1 MLKIGMQYFSDPAPA
16 AHLTAG
22 ITFAIG
28 ASTVAGCFST
38 PDFITEPER
47 VDVTTFDDSTYKA
60 YIAGLQDLNSLNF
73 DFINLGTNYSSA
85 VSSAGTANTT
95 YTVTFPSGMTV
106 TITGE
111 HRCGPLSA
119 SVNDAEKFRI
129 AVTAKTIS
137 ITAGS

>member
-1 MLKIGMQYFSDPAPA
+1 MPDPTPT

-22 ITFAIG
+22 IEFKIG
-28 ASTVAGCFST
+28 GSKIDACFST

-47 VDVTTFDDSTYKA
+47 VDVTSFDDATYKA

-73 DFINLGTNYSSA
+73 DFINLGTNYTA
-85 VSSAGTANTT
+85 ATTTAGTANTT

-111 HRCGPLSA
+111 HRVGPLAA
-119 SVNDAEKFRI
+119 SVNEAEKFRI
-129 AVTAKTIS
+129 AVTAKTIT
-137 ITAGS
+137 IA

>member
-1 MLKIGMQYFSDPAPA
+1 MPDPTPT

-22 ITFAIG
+22 ISFKIGGTAI
-28 ASTVAGCFST
+28 AACYST

-47 VDVTTFDDSTYKA
+47 VDVTTFDDPTYKA

-73 DFINLGTNYSSA
+73 DFINLGTNYTAA

-106 TITGE
+106 SITGE
-111 HRCGPLSA
+111 HRVGPLAA
-119 SVNDAEKFRI
+119 SVNEAEKFRI
-129 AVTAKTIS
+129 AITAKTIS
-137 ITAGS
+137 IT

>member
-1 MLKIGMQYFSDPAPA
+1 MPDTGT

-22 ITFAIG
+22 ITFKIG
-28 ASTVAGCFST
+28 SNTIAGCYST

-47 VDVTTFDDSTYKA
+47 VDVTTFDDPTYKA

-85 VSSAGTANTT
+85 VSSAGTANTS
-95 YTVTFPSGMTV
+95 YEVAFPSGMKV

-111 HRCGPLSA
+111 HRCGPLA
-119 SVNDAEKFRI
+119 AAVNEAEKFRI
-129 AVTAKTIS
+129 AITAKTIS
-137 ITAGS
+137 ITSGT

>member
-1 MLKIGMQYFSDPAPA
+1 MPTTATP
-16 AHLTAG
+16 HLTAG

-28 ASTVAGCFST
+28 ETTIAGCYST
-38 PDFITEPER
+38 PDFITDPER
-47 VDVTTFDDSTYKA
+47 VDVTTFDDPIYKS
-60 YIAGLQDLNSLNF
+60 YIAGLQDLNTLNF
-73 DFINLGTNYSSA
+73 DFINNNTNYSSA

-95 YTVTFPSGMTV
+95 YTVTFPSGMVV

-111 HRCGPLSA
+111 HRAGPLAA

-137 ITAGS
+137 ITPGT

>member
-1 MLKIGMQYFSDPAPA
+1 MPDPTPTAT

-28 ASTVAGCFST
+28 STTIAGCYST

-47 VDVTTFDDSTYKA
+47 VDVTSFDDSTYKA

-73 DFINLGTNYSSA
+73 DFINLTTNYSSA
-85 VSSAGTANTT
+85 VSSASTANTT

-111 HRCGPLSA
+111 HRVGPLAA
-119 SVNDAEKFRI
+119 SVNEAEKFRI
-129 AVTAKTIS
+129 AITAKTIS
-137 ITAGS
+137 IT

>member
-1 MLKIGMQYFSDPAPA
+1 MADPTPT

-28 ASTVAGCFST
+28 STTIAGCYST

-47 VDVTTFDDSTYKA
+47 VDVTSFDDTTYKA

-73 DFINLGTNYSSA
+73 DFINLTTNYSSA

-95 YTVTFPSGMTV
+95 YTVHFPSNMTV

-111 HRCGPLSA
+111 HRVGPLAA
-119 SVNDAEKFRI
+119 SVNEAEKFRI
-129 AVTAKTIS
+129 AITAKTIS
-137 ITAGS
+137 IT

>member
-1 MLKIGMQYFSDPAPA
+1 MPDPTPTAT

-28 ASTVAGCFST
+28 STTIAGCFST

-47 VDVTTFDDSTYKA
+47 VDVTSFDDTTYKA

-73 DFINLGTNYSSA
+73 DFINRTTNYSSA

-111 HRCGPLSA
+111 HRVGPLAA
-119 SVNDAEKFRI
+119 SVNEAEKFRI
-129 AVTAKTIS
+129 AITAKTIS
-137 ITAGS
+137 IT

>member
-1 MLKIGMQYFSDPAPA
+1 MPDPTPTAT

-28 ASTVAGCFST
+28 STTIAGCFST

-47 VDVTTFDDSTYKA
+47 VDVTSFDDTTYKA

-73 DFINLGTNYSSA
+73 DFINLTTNYSAA
-85 VSSAGTANTT
+85 VSGAGTANTT

-119 SVNDAEKFRI
+119 SVNEAEKFRI
-129 AVTAKTIS
+129 AITAKTIS
-137 ITAGS
+137 IT